1 MRPRLTPLLQ
11 DRFAPNVMPWAL
23 KRGRAIR
30 GAGRK
35 EFDDGWWAYHG
46 DERPTEPPINK
57 GKELGDHI

>member
-1 MRPRLTPLLQ
+1 
-11 DRFAPNVMPWAL
+11 MPWAL

-57 GKELGDHI
+57 GKKLGDNI